1 MYGAIANLGG
11 RILEEVNLNS
21 QKPVGDDETFDR
33 LVGLIEKLMS
43 SPTLQGRRI
52 RGIGIGVPGVTLH
65 QDGIVKWAYAYTWRD
80 FPLKQKLNGHFNLPI
95 IVDNDVNLSALGEL
109 WFGAGQSCQNMIV
122 ITDDIGIG
130 AGIIIDG
137 SLYRGAH
144 EASGEIG
151 NMVPGVAFLGKDY
164 QNFGAL
170 ESVASGTAI
179 VQQARKSLKGRRAAA
194 ELENLLPEDVFT
206 AARQGEKWAMTII
219 DHTADD
225 LAVAITNLAAAFD
238 PEIIVFGSG
247 ISNFADLFVEPIL
260 KRIDGILPDL
270 PRLVVST
277 LGRRS
282 TVMGAIT
289 NLIHNTSNFYVVHK
303 LS

>member
-1 MYGAIANLGG
+1 
-11 RILEEVNLNS
+11 
-21 QKPVGDDETFDR
+21 
-33 LVGLIEKLMS
+33 
-43 SPTLQGRRI
+43 
-52 RGIGIGVPGVTLH
+52 
-65 QDGIVKWAYAYTWRD
+65 
-80 FPLKQKLNGHFNLPI
+80 
-95 IVDNDVNLSALGEL
+95 
-109 WFGAGQSCQNMIV
+109 MIV